1 MGGGSK
7 DNLKRRLGEVELR
20 DDGEEN
26 RDVDDDDDDSSPCFS
41 SWIKNVGLLLGSTPS
56 LRFYQLVI
64 D

>member
-1 MGGGSK
+1 M
-7 DNLKRRLGEVELR
+7 ELR